1 MISYDFE
8 YYRPE
13 TYEEA
18 IEVFKSK
25 LDEGKNPVYYSGGTE
40 TVTYARSKIIKT
52 GAVID
57 LKSIEET
64 NVFSEGGDKIVYGSS
79 LNLNDIIEKTSF
91 KLMADV
97 IGKIADH
104 TVRNRL
110 TIGGNVCGRLFYREG
125 ILPVMVSDGVLV
137 IAGEE
142 GIRRQNIMEGFDKRI
157 ALAPGEILLQI
168 EIDKK
173 NIDYLYLNTRKEKS
187 GKIDYPIFHIS
198 ALKVDDYV
206 RYSFSGLCPFPFRN
220 IEMEEVLNDKSIE
233 EKERVSQAISMLPSN
248 IIDDM
253 HSSRDFRRHLF
264 ENDLLDIVIRMEGE
278 F

>member
-8 YYRPE
+8 YYRPK

-40 TVTYARSKIIKT
+40 TVTYARTKIIKT
-52 GAVID
+52 DAVID
-57 LKSIEET
+57 LKAIEET
-64 NVFSEGGDKIVYGSS
+64 NVFSEDGEKIVYGSS
-79 LNLNDIIEKTSF
+79 LNLNEIIEKTSF

-142 GIRRQNIMEGFDKRI
+142 GIRRQSIMDGFDKRI
-157 ALAPGEILLQI
+157 GLAPGEILLQI

-173 NIDYLYLNTRKEKS
+173 NINYQYINTRKERS
-187 GKIDYPIFHIS
+187 GEIDYPLFHIS

-220 IEMEEVLNDKSIE
+220 IEMEKILNDKSIE
-233 EKERVSQAISMLPSN
+233 DKERVSQVTNMLPTN
-248 IIDDM
+248 IIDDV
-253 HSSRDFRRHLF
+253 HSSREFRKYLF
-264 ENDLLDIVIRMEGE
+264 ETDLLDIVRRMEGG